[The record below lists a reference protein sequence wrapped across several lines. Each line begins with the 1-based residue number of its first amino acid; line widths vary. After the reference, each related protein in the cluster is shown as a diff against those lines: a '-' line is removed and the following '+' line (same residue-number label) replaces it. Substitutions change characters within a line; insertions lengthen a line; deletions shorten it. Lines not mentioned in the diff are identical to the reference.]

1 MTYFMAG
8 FLISTVWKLTVRPSN
23 ATLVRAT
30 LRTQPVSVA
39 RITYAEL
46 AASIARAWRLDAITV
61 AQRDAILA
69 RLAADFAHM
78 NIVEIR
84 AALVALVPDLVMRH
98 PLRGYDAVQLA
109 AALTVRTSGMAV
121 EFWSS
126 DVGLC
131 QAAATEGLRVV
142 NPN

>member
-1 MTYFMAG
+1 MRSLQRASRVPGDSMR
-8 FLISTVWKLTVRPSN
+8 SPWPSE
-23 ATLVRAT
+23 T
-30 LRTQPVSVA
+30 PS
-39 RITYAEL
+39 
-46 AASIARAWRLDAITV
+46 
-61 AQRDAILA
+61 LA
-69 RLAADFAHM
+69 RLAGDFAHM

>member
-1 MTYFMAG
+1 LTRFFDTSALAKRY
-8 FLISTVWKLTVRPSN
+8 ISESGSQ
-23 ATLVRAT
+23 LVRAT

-46 AASIARAWRLDAITV
+46 AASVARAWRLGAITE

-69 RLAADFAHM
+69 RLAGDFAHM
-78 NIVEIR
+78 TIVEIR

-109 AALTVRTSGMAV
+109 AALTIRTSGSSV

-126 DVGLC
+126 DATLC
-131 QAAATEGLRVV
+131 QAAVTEGLRVV